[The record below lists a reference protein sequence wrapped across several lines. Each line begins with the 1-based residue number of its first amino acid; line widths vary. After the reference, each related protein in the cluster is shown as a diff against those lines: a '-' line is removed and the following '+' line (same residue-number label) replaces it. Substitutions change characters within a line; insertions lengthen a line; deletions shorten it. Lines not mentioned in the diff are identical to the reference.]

1 MELTAFTAV
10 LESSPGATPADELRL
25 LKGVMTSR
33 QHCGSPSFLRGT
45 KMCFWCLLGAFLG
58 TVTVAG
64 VPGHSGHDSG
74 IKNFGSE
81 RVA

>member
-1 MELTAFTAV
+1 
-10 LESSPGATPADELRL
+10 
-25 LKGVMTSR
+25 
-33 QHCGSPSFLRGT
+33 
-45 KMCFWCLLGAFLG
+45 MCFWCFLGAFLG

-81 RVA
+81 RVASLHSSLLFSQTVGWLLPLSWSLEGSVSTRFGGGG